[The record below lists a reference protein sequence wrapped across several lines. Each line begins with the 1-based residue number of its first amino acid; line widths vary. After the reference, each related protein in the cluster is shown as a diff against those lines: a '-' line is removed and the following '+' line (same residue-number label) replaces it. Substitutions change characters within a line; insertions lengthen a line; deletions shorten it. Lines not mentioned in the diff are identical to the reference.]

1 MERRCFAR
9 ICFTGRV
16 LMGKSRKAPAKAEF
30 QVRQLAKTAEILYG
44 VFQDINTIIGPGRT
58 GLQLQSFVLNQ
69 LNNTGAKTALRG
81 YRDFQ
86 ADISVSVNE
95 VAAHGL
101 PDDRKFRPGDL
112 VTVDIAIINDG
123 WYGDMAW
130 TFGIPPL
137 NVTER
142 RLIRAAWQA
151 CMTGCLAL
159 KPGIPIGTLGSHVIN
174 SAERLGGQVVN
185 TFCGHSI
192 GQELHEAPLIP
203 YTNRP
208 GFGWPVEK
216 GMVLNIE
223 PVITL
228 GEADVE
234 LNYDGISYSTRD
246 RQPTAQ
252 FELTC
257 AVSEDGIRILSLPGL
272 AIKDILE
279 SPPF

>member
-1 MERRCFAR
+1 MA
-9 ICFTGRV
+9 
-16 LMGKSRKAPAKAEF
+16 KSRKAPAKAEF
-30 QVRQLAKTAEILYG
+30 QVRQLAKTAEILYRL
-44 VFQDINTIIGPGRT
+44 FQEIGSLMAPGRT
-58 GLQLQSFVLNQ
+58 GLQIQNFVLNQ
-69 LNNTGAKTALRG
+69 LMDTGAKTALRG

-112 VTVDIAIINDG
+112 VTVDIAILNGG

-159 KPGIPIGTLGSHVIN
+159 KPGLPIGTLGSHVIK

-185 TFCGHSI
+185 KFCGHSI

-203 YTNRP
+203 YTKRP
-208 GFGWPVEK
+208 GFGWKVEK

-223 PVITL
+223 PVVTL

-234 LNYDGISYSTRD
+234 LNYDGISYSTKD

-257 AVSEDGIRILSLPGL
+257 AVSQDGIRILSLPGL
-272 AIKDILE
+272 LIKDILE